1 MGRDSRE
8 LCTLWHI
15 RSRGG
20 LNENYPNNKLVIF
33 NRWGIKVFESTGYNN
48 DWDGNYNGN
57 LNGGSNTN
65 LPVGTYFY
73 VLDLNGD
80 GSRIKKGYIY
90 LTRMNDE

>member
-1 MGRDSRE
+1 M
-8 LCTLWHI
+8 
-15 RSRGG
+15 
-20 LNENYPNNKLVIF
+20 IF

-73 VLDLNGD
+73 VIDYQDNG
-80 GSRIKKGYIY
+80 GSTKQLTGYIY
-90 LTRMNDE
+90 INR